1 MTKVPIYTA
10 DKTAYHKHRKL
21 SNIPPA
27 WAALLAGRLLFF
39 RRPLTNREAGV
50 SWAVRK
56 ADGREETIMR
66 GKKMSQAMAFIVL
79 FGIVSLFSDMTHEGA
94 SSIRGAY
101 LALLGASAGTIG
113 FISGLGELVGYS
125 MRYVFGKLTDKSKHY
140 WPMTIAGY
148 VLDVLAVPALA
159 LVGEHGWIWACA
171 LLVIQRMGKAI
182 KKPAKDTIMSFAASQ
197 EGVGK
202 SFGIQ
207 EVLDQIGAFLGPVL
221 LYVVMLLKTGGTTF
235 QVYAT
240 CFAVLAIP
248 GAITLI
254 LLLVTRRKFPNPEH
268 FEPEPKEY
276 VPFHMKKEFILYIAG
291 ISLFAFGFIDY
302 SIIIMHVSRTFTGVA
317 AGLRETGSLIS
328 SGTLPLL
335 YAGAMLVDAVA
346 ALFFG
351 LLYDKKGVRALVWST
366 VLSAPFAIFVFAGH
380 SAASLLVGIALW
392 GVGMGAQESILKAAV
407 SSMVPKASR
416 ATGYGVFECA
426 FGVFWFLGS
435 WLLGVL
441 YDVSIP
447 AMIAVSVAAQLAAI
461 PLYIASSR
469 QQLTAN
475 P

>member
-1 MTKVPIYTA
+1 MET
-10 DKTAYHKHRKL
+10 
-21 SNIPPA
+21 
-27 WAALLAGRLLFF
+27 
-39 RRPLTNREAGV
+39 TNR
-50 SWAVRK
+50 K
-56 ADGREETIMR
+56 
-66 GKKMSQAMAFIVL
+66 KKMSQAMAFIVL

-101 LALLGASAGTIG
+101 LSLLGASAATIG
-113 FISGLGELVGYS
+113 FISGLGELIGYS
-125 MRYVFGKLTDKSKHY
+125 MRYVFGKLTDRSKKY
-140 WPMTIAGY
+140 WGMTIAGY
-148 VLDVLAVPALA
+148 VLDIAAVPLLA
-159 LVGEHGWIWACA
+159 LVGEHGWVAACA
-171 LLVIQRMGKAI
+171 LLVVQRMGKAI

-221 LYVVMLLKTGGTTF
+221 LYLVMLFKTDGTTF
-235 QVYAT
+235 EVYAA

-248 GAITLI
+248 GAITLV
-254 LLLVTRRKFPNPEH
+254 LLIITRCKFPNPEH
-268 FEPEPKEY
+268 FEPEPKEF
-276 VPFHMKKEFILYIAG
+276 VPFKMKKEFILYIAG

-302 SIIIMHVSRTFTGVA
+302 SIIIMHVSRTYSHLA
-317 AGLRETGSLIS
+317 SGLSETTSLVS
-328 SGTLPLL
+328 TGTLPLL

-351 LLYDKKGVRALVWST
+351 LMYDKKGVKALVWST
-366 VLSAPFAIFVFAGH
+366 VISAPFAVFVFA
-380 SAASLLVGIALW
+380 SDSVPMLLLGIALW

-407 SSMVPKASR
+407 TSMVPKASR
-416 ATGYGVFECA
+416 ATGYGIFECS
-426 FGVFWFLGS
+426 FGAFWFLGS

-469 QQLTAN
+469 LHKGSAA
-475 P
+475 

>member
-1 MTKVPIYTA
+1 M
-10 DKTAYHKHRKL
+10 
-21 SNIPPA
+21 
-27 WAALLAGRLLFF
+27 LF
-39 RRPLTNREAGV
+39 
-50 SWAVRK
+50 
-56 ADGREETIMR
+56 I
-66 GKKMSQAMAFIVL
+66 IL

-101 LALLGASAGTIG
+101 LSLLGASAATIG

-125 MRYVFGKLTDKSKHY
+125 MRYVFGKLTDKSKQY

-148 VLDVLAVPALA
+148 VLDIIAVPALA
-159 LVGEHGWIWACA
+159 LVGEHGWIAACV

-207 EVLDQIGAFLGPVL
+207 EVLDQIGAFIGPVL
-221 LYVVMLLKTGGTTF
+221 LYLVMLFKTEGTTF
-235 QVYAT
+235 EIYST

-254 LLLVTRRKFPNPEH
+254 LLTVTRCKFPNPEH

-276 VPFHMKKEFILYIAG
+276 VPFKIKKEFILYIAG

-302 SIIIMHVSRTFTGVA
+302 SIIIMHVSRTYSHLA
-317 AGLRETGSLIS
+317 SGLSETSALVSTGS
-328 SGTLPLL
+328 LPLL

-351 LLYDKKGVRALVWST
+351 MMYDKNGVKALVWST
-366 VLSAPFAIFVFAGH
+366 VISAPFAVLVFAFD
-380 SAASLLVGIALW
+380 SVPMLLIGVALW

-407 SSMVPKASR
+407 TSMVPKASR
-416 ATGYGVFECA
+416 ATGYGVFECS
-426 FGVFWFLGS
+426 FGAFWFLGS
-435 WLLGVL
+435 WLMGVL

-447 AMIAVSVAAQLAAI
+447 AMIAVSVIAQLAAI
-461 PLYIASSR
+461 PLYIGSSK
-469 QQLTAN
+469 LMKKDE
-475 P
+475 

>member
-1 MTKVPIYTA
+1 MENKQ
-10 DKTAYHKHRKL
+10 KRKY
-21 SNIPPA
+21 
-27 WAALLAGRLLFF
+27 
-39 RRPLTNREAGV
+39 
-50 SWAVRK
+50 
-56 ADGREETIMR
+56 
-66 GKKMSQAMAFIVL
+66 SQAMAFVVL

-101 LALLGASAGTIG
+101 LTLLGASAGTIG

-125 MRYVFGKLTDKSKHY
+125 MRYVFGKLTDKTKHY
-140 WPMTIAGY
+140 WTMTIVGY

-171 LLVIQRMGKAI
+171 LLVVQRMGKAI
-182 KKPAKDTIMSFAASQ
+182 KKPAKDTILSFAASQ

-221 LYVVMLLKTGGTTF
+221 LYLVMLFKTDGTTF

-248 GAITLI
+248 GAITLV
-254 LLLVTRRKFPNPEH
+254 L
-268 FEPEPKEY
+268 
-276 VPFHMKKEFILYIAG
+276 
-291 ISLFAFGFIDY
+291 
-302 SIIIMHVSRTFTGVA
+302 MHVSRTYTHLA
-317 AGLRETGSLIS
+317 SGLAETSALVS
-328 SGTLPLL
+328 SGALPLL

-346 ALFFG
+346 ALVFG
-351 LLYDKKGVRALVWST
+351 LLYDKKGVQALVWST
-366 VLSAPFAIFVFAGH
+366 VLSAPFAVFVFACHGVG
-380 SAASLLVGIALW
+380 ALLVGVALW

-407 SSMVPKASR
+407 TQMVPKASR

-447 AMIAVSVAAQLAAI
+447 AMVAVSVAAQLAAI
-461 PLYIASSR
+461 PLYLRSAKLHRDGLKGENARSISVS
-469 QQLTAN
+469 
-475 P
+475 